1 MIGLLQ
7 YGYDP
12 WSYLLPYILRL
23 IVGLAVAFAAGLA
36 VYWDAKNQGDDSARS
51 WALGVFFFMIVFL
64 PLYVIFRAIGRI
76 GVNCP
81 NCTIATS
88 KRFSGCKHC
97 GAVLAL
103 GTPQLKITEP
113 SLRNISARFCSE
125 CGVKI
130 PHDSSFCEECGA
142 KLQ

>member
-36 VYWDAKNQGDDSARS
+36 VYWDAKNQGDDSAGS
-51 WALGVFFFMIVFL
+51 WALGVI
-64 PLYVIFRAIGRI
+64 YRAIGRI
-76 GVNCP
+76 GVKCP
-81 NCTIATS
+81 NCKKATL
-88 KRFSGCKHC
+88 KNFSVCKHC
-97 GAVLAL
+97 GAVLTV

-113 SLRNISARFCSE
+113 SPTTISMKFCRE
-125 CGVKI
+125 CGAKI
-130 PHDSSFCEECGA
+130 PRDSNFCEECGA
-142 KLQ
+142 QLQ